1 MKPYEQAITSTSASV
16 NTLEQLEQVRMS
28 PGERRMAR
36 AYLRQSE
43 LFADML
49 MRAHAELRAAFGYA
63 GRGIAA
69 LVRRGK
75 VSAAR
80 AELG

>member
-1 MKPYEQAITSTSASV
+1 MRPYQQSMDSV
-16 NTLEQLEQVRMS
+16 NTLEQLDQIRMS

-43 LFADML
+43 LLADL
-49 MRAHAELRAAFGYA
+49 LLRADAELRAAFGYA

-69 LVRRGK
+69 FVRRGK
-75 VSAAR
+75 APAAR
-80 AELG
+80 AELS